1 MNCRDVLAAISE
13 HFAEGRGHSVS
24 ADVEAHIRSCPC
36 CQAHVRT
43 LDRTITMVRRL
54 GNGSVEEEIVVRLR
68 SRIIER
74 RDPGDSGDGL

>member
-1 MNCRDVLAAISE
+1 MNRRYVLAAVSE
-13 HFAEGRGHSVS
+13 YFEEGSGLGVS
-24 ADVEAHIRSCPC
+24 ADIEAHMRTCTC

-54 GNGSVEEEIVVRLR
+54 GKGSVEEEIVVRLR

-74 RDPGDSGDGL
+74 PDSGGSGEGQ

>member
-1 MNCRDVLAAISE
+1 MKCRDVRAAVSDYLE
-13 HFAEGRGHSVS
+13 EKRGLGVS
-24 ADVEAHIRSCPC
+24 AQIETHIRTCHC

-54 GNGSVEEEIVVRLR
+54 GRGSVEEEIVVRLR

-74 RDPGDSGDGL
+74 PGFSKPGDDQ